1 MGKGCT
7 DYLVPAVPAI
17 RGAPRRFAP
26 ARFGRFKLEKAAGD
40 FDRLLVGLQ
49 KCLAIGAPFEVIF
62 ERREV
67 CGAEIRGEIVGDQGG
82 FFLAGQRPKS
92 AFARLV
98 FV

>member
-7 DYLVPAVPAI
+7 AYLVPAVPAV
-17 RGAPRRFAP
+17 RGAQRRFAP
-26 ARFGRFKLEKAAGD
+26 ARFSRFKLEEAAGH
-40 FDRLLVGLQ
+40 FDSLLVGLQ
-49 KCLAIGAPFEVIF
+49 KRLAIGALFEVIF

-67 CGAEIRGEIVGDQGG
+67 CRAEIRGEIVGDQGG

-98 FV
+98 F

>member
-7 DYLVPAVPAI
+7 DYLVAAVPAV

-49 KCLAIGAPFEVIF
+49 KCRAIGAPFEVIF

>member
-17 RGAPRRFAP
+17 RGAPCRFAS
-26 ARFGRFKLEKAAGD
+26 ARFGRFKLEEAAGD

-49 KCLAIGAPFEVIF
+49 KCLAIGALFEVIF
-62 ERREV
+62 ERREL
-67 CGAEIRGEIVGDQGG
+67 CGAEIRREIVGDQGG

-92 AFARLV
+92 AFARLGV
-98 FV
+98 V

>member
-17 RGAPRRFAP
+17 LGAPRRFAP
-26 ARFGRFKLEKAAGD
+26 ARFSRFKLEKAAGD
-40 FDRLLVGLQ
+40 FDSLLVGLQ
-49 KCLAIGAPFEVIF
+49 KRLAIRAPFEVIF
-62 ERREV
+62 ERREL

-98 FV
+98 VV

>member
-26 ARFGRFKLEKAAGD
+26 ARFGRFKLEEAAGD

-49 KCLAIGAPFEVIF
+49 KCLAIGALFEVIF
-62 ERREV
+62 ERREL

-98 FV
+98 VV